1 MNRVSYQNCLN
12 TFLYIFTGKHSIQP
26 WLVSVF
32 EPAYQSVHDN
42 ILPLAW
48 PDEKSVETRSW
59 LLYRVPTDGA
69 KMLMRDSGSP
79 RSTTR
84 ISARSTSSRPG
95 GLLARL
101 LLQRFLRTQTGQ
113 STPVVFP
120 AQTLR
125 RSSQIWRFGER
136 LPQILWLFRG
146 FLFFWI
152 SFLISK
158 IPTLLP
164 SLATFL

>member
-1 MNRVSYQNCLN
+1 
-12 TFLYIFTGKHSIQP
+12 
-26 WLVSVF
+26 
-32 EPAYQSVHDN
+32 
-42 ILPLAW
+42 
-48 PDEKSVETRSW
+48 
-59 LLYRVPTDGA
+59 
-69 KMLMRDSGSP
+69 MLMRDSGSP

-101 LLQRFLRTQTGQ
+101 LLQRFLRTQTSQ

-125 RSSQIWRFGER
+125 RSSQIWRFGEC
-136 LPQILWLFRG
+136 LPQILWLFCG
-146 FLFFWI
+146 FLFFFI

-158 IPTLLP
+158 MPTLLP
-164 SLATFL
+164 RWLPFYRLRIPVFRFFRDGMGLWLLRYGQTWDLACYATVLGKAWLSCLDSRAGEQVLPTAVDRVSSPLDL